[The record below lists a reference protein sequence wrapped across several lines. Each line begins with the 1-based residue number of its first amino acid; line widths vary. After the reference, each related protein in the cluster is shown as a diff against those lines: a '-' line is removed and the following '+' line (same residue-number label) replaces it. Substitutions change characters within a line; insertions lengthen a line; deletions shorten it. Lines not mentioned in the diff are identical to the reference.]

1 MLNEEITIQKII
13 DERLKLN
20 DSGGLVAPIGINK
33 SDEIQYADYSKITN
47 LLICGTTGSGKTT
60 FVRILIASLM
70 TISNPNAVK
79 FCIFDS
85 RGNDY
90 IEFSRVSNLLIPIIR
105 DAKKCVGMISWAL
118 CEAKKRMADMHNNT
132 YPDIF
137 IVLDDYAEVAKEI
150 ETQETLYELLHIAHR
165 VKIHV
170 IIVTSLAL
178 AKIVSTELKV
188 HIPHRI
194 AFFLPEKI
202 NSRVAIDENGAESLE
217 MPGEFIAKFYSKS
230 DTYRGIQ
237 LSDAEIKNICNPS
250 NWETSVFDE
259 DIQLQIDR
267 TVRHQSADFDEE
279 PVSDEML
286 PKAIEVVIEAQ
297 SASTT
302 LIQRKLKLGY
312 ARAARIIDELEERGI
327 IGPYEGAMPRKVLIS
342 RQQWHEMNT
351 LAQGAADTTYSE
363 DFELN
368 MEVDVDIEADVDIF
382 SVTPKESL
390 FQRLKKGLFDK

>member
-20 DSGGLVAPIGINK
+20 DSGGIVAPIGINK
-33 SDEIQYADYSKITN
+33 NNQIQYADYSKITN

-60 FVRILIASLM
+60 FVRTLIASL
-70 TISNPNAVK
+70 TAVSNPNTVK

-90 IEFSRVSNLLIPIIR
+90 IEFLRIPNLLIPIIH
-105 DAKKCVGMISWAL
+105 DAKKCVGMLSWAL
-118 CEAKKRMADMHNNT
+118 YEAKKRMTDAQNDT

-137 IVLDDYAEVAKEI
+137 IVLDDYVEIAKEL

-170 IIVTSLAL
+170 VIVTSLAL

-230 DTYRGIQ
+230 DTYRAVQ
-237 LSDAEIKNICNPS
+237 LSDAEIKNVCNPS
-250 NWETSVFDE
+250 NWEASAFDE
-259 DIQLQIDR
+259 DVLLQVDREARIQSKDFKED
-267 TVRHQSADFDEE
+267 TVF
-279 PVSDEML
+279 DEML

-297 SASTT
+297 YASITI
-302 LIQRKLKLGY
+302 LQRRLKIGY
-312 ARAARIIDELEERGI
+312 ARAARIVDEMEEKGI
-327 IGPYEGAMPRKVLIS
+327 VGPYAGSKPRAILITKDQWDAMRGTQP
-342 RQQWHEMNT
+342 
-351 LAQGAADTTYSE
+351 AQMSFD
-363 DFELN
+363 N
-368 MEVDVDIEADVDIF
+368 MDVNSIQNND
-382 SVTPKESL
+382 SL
-390 FQRLKKGLFDK
+390 